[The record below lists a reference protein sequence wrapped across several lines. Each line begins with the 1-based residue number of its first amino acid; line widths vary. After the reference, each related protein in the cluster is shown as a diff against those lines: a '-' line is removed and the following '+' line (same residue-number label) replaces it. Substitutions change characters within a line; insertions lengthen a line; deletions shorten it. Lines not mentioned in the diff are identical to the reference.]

1 MDEREMKKTTS
12 VIRRRMSL
20 VVTIMAFA
28 AICLGVRLFDLQ
40 VLQRDELAARAQKQ
54 TETERKLQSPRGMIL
69 DRNGKVMAIS
79 EMSKSLYADP
89 SMIKEKGEDPAEIAA
104 LLAPYLRID
113 QATIQQRL
121 EEDTAFV
128 WLDRQ
133 MDHDKSEAIEDTIKK
148 NQLKGLAFRDESR
161 RFYPNGTLASQI
173 LGFVG
178 DNDAG
183 LEGIEMVYNDEIR
196 GNQQTF
202 RLQTDTNNIPIF
214 QSALEKVLPDKEKSV
229 RLTIDSDIQY
239 VTEKCLDG
247 IIQRNQ
253 PEGASIIVMD
263 PRSGEILAMASR
275 PTYDPNHF
283 SSGSPAQY
291 HSRAVTD
298 IYEPG
303 STFKPIVAAAALDS
317 GKWSLSDTY
326 QDEGTAHV
334 ADRTIENWDGK
345 GMGTVTLREM
355 LMYSLN
361 TGMAHIAV
369 QMGGKLLTTYA
380 QKFGFGQVTGI
391 ELPGEQ
397 EGILFPPDKISIVDT
412 AVMGFGQGIAVTPL
426 QMVQAFGALA
436 NEGHMMKPY
445 LVKEIDNPDGS
456 IYKKTEAKE
465 VSQPVSAGT
474 AETIGKI
481 MGEEISSG
489 GGVNA
494 KVEGYTF
501 AGKTGT
507 AQKKN
512 ADVTGYAEGQYVA
525 SFVGFGPLEH
535 PQYVVLIVVDDPQ
548 GVYYGAQV
556 AAPVFK
562 ELMTEIVRMKSI
574 PADGE
579 HIAAAENAKYVPV
592 TRSMP
597 EVHTG
602 PEGVLMPSFVGWSTR
617 EVNTWLKEAGLG
629 FVPKGSGQ
637 AVSQLPLAG
646 SYAPPGS
653 DVTVYFAR
661 PSDGKDT

>member
-1 MDEREMKKTTS
+1 MDERDVKRQTNI
-12 VIRRRMSL
+12 IRRRMSL
-20 VVTIMAFA
+20 CVTVMVFIAL
-28 AICLGVRLFDLQ
+28 CLVLRLFDLQ
-40 VLQRDELAARAQKQ
+40 VLQRDDLAARAQKQ

-69 DRNGKVMAIS
+69 DRNGKVLAIS

-89 SMIKEKGEDPAEIAA
+89 TMLRQNNQDPGKVAA
-104 LLAPYLRID
+104 LLAPYLRLSESD
-113 QATIQQRL
+113 IQQAL
-121 EEDTAFV
+121 QEDTAFV

-133 MDHDKSEAIEDTIKK
+133 MDHDKYEAVEQVIKD
-148 NQLKGLAFRDESR
+148 NQIKGLAFRDESR

-202 RLQTDTNNIPIF
+202 RLQTDTNNVPIF

-239 VTEKCLDG
+239 VTEKALDG
-247 IIQRNQ
+247 IVSRNQ
-253 PEGASIIVMD
+253 PEGASIIIMD

-283 SSGSPAQY
+283 SAGSPDQY

-298 IYEPG
+298 VYEPG

-317 GKWSLSDTY
+317 GKWHLNDLYHDT
-326 QDEGTAHV
+326 GTVHV

-345 GMGTVTLREM
+345 GLGDVTLREI

-369 QMGGKLLTTYA
+369 QTGGKILTDYA
-380 QKFGFGQVTGI
+380 KRFGFGQATGI
-391 ELPGEQ
+391 ELTGEQ
-397 EGILFPPDKISIVDT
+397 EGILFNPDDISIVDT

-426 QMVQAFGALA
+426 QMVQAFGAMA
-436 NEGHMMKPY
+436 NEGHMMKPF

-465 VSQPVSAGT
+465 VGQPVSAGT
-474 AETIGKI
+474 AEAIGKI

-494 KVEGYTF
+494 KIEGYTF

-507 AQKKN
+507 AQKKS

-525 SFVGFGPLEH
+525 SFIGFGPLEN
-535 PQYVVLIVVDDPQ
+535 PQYVILIVVDDPQ

-562 ELMTEIVRMKSI
+562 ELMTEIVRMKAI
-574 PADGE
+574 PANSE
-579 HIAAAENAKYVPV
+579 TIAKAAKAKYVPV
-592 TRSMP
+592 SRDMP
-597 EVHTG
+597 EIHTAA
-602 PEGVLMPSFVGWSTR
+602 EGVLMPSFVGWSTR
-617 EVNTWLKEAGLG
+617 EVNTWLNEAGLG
-629 FVPKGSGQ
+629 FIPKGSGQ
-637 AVSQLPLAG
+637 AVAQYPLAG

-653 DVTVYFAR
+653 DVTVTFFR
-661 PSDGKDT
+661 PNDAEK